1 MDEDEILHWLLS
13 HLENDEV
20 RNNNF
25 RLSRKTIEN
34 IVLFQIE
41 DIDED
46 TLDRMVKE
54 GRTMAVL
61 FCKST
66 RKYFLHFSVD
76 FLFFLLKMTTMIRN
90 QTKF

>member
-13 HLENDEV
+13 HLENDE
-20 RNNNF
+20 
-25 RLSRKTIEN
+25 
-34 IVLFQIE
+34 IE

-61 FCKST
+61 FCK
-66 RKYFLHFSVD
+66 LI
-76 FLFFLLKMTTMIRN
+76 LFTENYIFACKLKFHIEV
-90 QTKF
+90 